1 MNTDNLDI
9 SRAIGDTLRAARI
22 KRGLTQTQLAEL
34 SNTSRSTI
42 AQTEKS
48 GRELQPLTAA
58 RLANALG
65 IDPAELCREIQP
77 TNPVTERAQELKQWI
92 ANAPQTAAVAR
103 QSASLN
109 AGQSGVRAQQRRLI
123 PWWTEALQPGQDAP
137 PDQQISDV
145 GYVLRKWSD
154 LDFDGLRIARIQN
167 DDNAPTLKYYDHAL
181 VSLTQIYPVRLGL
194 YYLQTPNG
202 LLVRRLTP
210 QVNGRVR
217 VSADAAV
224 AAENSQVDLDD
235 LDIRAVILAGFC
247 WRYIE

>member
-1 MNTDNLDI
+1 MNTDNLDA
-9 SRAIGDTLRAARI
+9 SRSIGETLRAARI

-34 SNTSRSTI
+34 SKTSRSTI

-48 GRELQPLTAA
+48 GRELLPLTAA

-65 IDPAELCREIQP
+65 IDPAALCAEIQP
-77 TNPVTERAQELKQWI
+77 TNPVVERAKELKQWI
-92 ANAPQTAAVAR
+92 ATAPQATVAR
-103 QSASLN
+103 QDTDTTPLSP
-109 AGQSGVRAQQRRLI
+109 RAPLRRLI
-123 PWWTEALQPGQDAP
+123 PWWTEALQPGQEAP
-137 PDQQISDV
+137 PDQQINDV

-154 LDFDGLRIARIQN
+154 IDFEGLRIARIAN
-167 DDNAPTLKYYDHAL
+167 DDNAPTLKYFDHVL
-181 VSLTQIYPVRLGL
+181 VSLTQIFPVRLGL

-210 QVNGRVR
+210 QVTGRVR
-217 VSADAAV
+217 VSADAAL